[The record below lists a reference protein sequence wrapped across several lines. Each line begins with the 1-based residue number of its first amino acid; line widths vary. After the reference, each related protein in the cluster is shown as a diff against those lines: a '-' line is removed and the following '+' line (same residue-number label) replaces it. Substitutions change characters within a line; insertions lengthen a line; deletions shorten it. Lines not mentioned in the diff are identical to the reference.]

1 VYAGIKRTKIDEKY
15 KDMDSLL
22 RHMVDLTGHR
32 DHITLDLSVI
42 AAVQELADADSVRML
57 GLSWVLG
64 NLVLVEHATL
74 IRNKPPEVNEY
85 PDVVNGGESIALFP
99 ELGLCLEQRDRLA
112 ERFVDGQ
119 YTVWLPVWLKDKANV
134 CIEIHRAYEFDS
146 QMKQIMSGIISV
158 YRNFQ
163 NLLEYSERDALTGLF
178 NRKTF
183 DSQLARMLTN
193 SVAEPEESK
202 SMLVVEEERRQ
213 FSYPQ
218 HWLAVVD
225 VDHFK
230 RVNDQFGH
238 VYGDEVL
245 ILLSN
250 LMQSSF
256 RSQDRVFRFGGEE
269 FVVLLRSTSLNNA
282 RKSIER
288 FRQNVENHSFPKVGQ
303 ITASIGFVAVNA
315 YDSPVVILGHA
326 DQALYYAKT
335 HGRNMVCHYD
345 ELVNQG
351 LIGKLSSNE
360 DVEFF

>member
-1 VYAGIKRTKIDEKY
+1 
-15 KDMDSLL
+15 MDSLL

-32 DHITLDLSVI
+32 DHVTLDLSVI
-42 AAVQELADADSVRML
+42 AAVQELSDADSVRML
-57 GLSWVLG
+57 GLSWIAG
-64 NLVLVEHATL
+64 GLVLLEHANHE
-74 IRNKPPEVNEY
+74 RGKVPKVCEY
-85 PDVVNGGESIALFP
+85 PEPGQGGEAIALFP
-99 ELGLCLEQRDRLA
+99 ELSLCLAQHDRFA
-112 ERFVDGQ
+112 ERMVDGQ
-119 YTVWLPVWLKDKANV
+119 YTLWIPVWLKEKANV
-134 CIEIHRAYEFDS
+134 CLEIHRTYEFDS
-146 QMKQIMSGIISV
+146 QMKQIMGGIVSV

-163 NLLEYSERDALTGLF
+163 NLLEYSERDALTGLY

-183 DSQLARMLTN
+183 DTQLARMLAN
-193 SVAEPEESK
+193 SALDVDDMK
-202 SMLVVEEERRQ
+202 MLPIGEERRQ

-218 HWLAVVD
+218 HWLVVMD

-269 FVVLLRSTSLNNA
+269 FVVLLRATSLDNA
-282 RKSIER
+282 HKIIER
-288 FRQNVENHSFPKVGQ
+288 FRTNVEKHSFAKVGH
-303 ITASIGFVAVNA
+303 ITVSIGFVAVNA
-315 YDSPVVILGHA
+315 YDTPVVILGHA

-345 ELVNQG
+345 DLVSQG